1 MNAIMRWNPLRE
13 IENLQNRVF
22 NALAPSMA
30 AGGPNME
37 SPPWAPLVDI
47 VEDSGEYLITTELP
61 QVRKEDVK
69 ITLENGRLTVSGEL
83 KPKEEKD
90 GRKIH
95 RLERPYGQFF
105 RTFALPEDADPS
117 KVNAVFSEGV
127 LHITMS
133 KHEKALPRQIEVKVN

>member
-1 MNAIMRWNPLRE
+1 MRWNPLRE

-30 AGGPNME
+30 NNGGPDME

-47 VEDSGEYLITTELP
+47 VEDPSEYLITTELP

-69 ITLENGRLTVSGEL
+69 ITLENGRLTVSGER

-90 GRKIH
+90 DRKIH
-95 RLERPYGQFF
+95 RLERPCGPFF
-105 RTFALPEDADPS
+105 RTFALPEDADPGRVS
-117 KVNAVFSEGV
+117 AVFREGV
-127 LHITMS
+127 LHITVS